1 MTNTMFP
8 FVMLLMVTHAKYLLF
23 FYLSFCVVSQFHSLL
38 RKRSYGFVTQS
49 FLPHERLLQ
58 PVATSVRANWPITGR
73 LPIFVKQDF
82 DRKFISRIHVNMANV
97 AAVFDLVA
105 QKFFIRELNALQ
117 KEAIIQF
124 VEKQREVF
132 LQKEVDR
139 PTRLLQVVAFVH
151 LYICRFLFGV
161 STFFVA
167 SLLFRKGTSFCVVRR
182 K

>member
-1 MTNTMFP
+1 MTNYSLVLVRDFS
-8 FVMLLMVTHAKYLLF
+8 VNLNLRAALYKLNRRARIN
-23 FYLSFCVVSQFHSLL
+23 SLL

-82 DRKFISRIHVNMANV
+82 DLKFISRIHVNMANV

-105 QKFFIRELNALQ
+105 QKFCIRELNALQ

-124 VEKQREVF
+124 VEKQRDVF

-151 LYICRFLFGV
+151 LPFSFRCLD
-161 STFFVA
+161 
-167 SLLFRKGTSFCVVRR
+167 LLCSFTLV
-182 K
+182 